1 MANTSSDTAAIE
13 VEAREQVLTE
23 PPRGDRTPESLA
35 DLFAPD
41 VILPEQ
47 FFEGARRDSQASG
60 EKALMLAVLED
71 GIRCFQEH
79 LRNPRSNPRLLS
91 QQAEAWIR
99 AVDYE
104 WPFSFNNV
112 CETLGIDPSA
122 LRLQQRVRDA
132 RHRSLG
138 AACRPALLEGDA
150 AGRGRGERR
159 ADAGVEEGLPAP
171 SPHQAREH
179 GPLADRA
186 KSRGTGAGRPPPLP
200 ILGPRATRR
209 PKRPPAAA
217 GARGACGGRGGGRP
231 APVPGPI
238 RS

>member
-1 MANTSSDTAAIE
+1 MANTSGDTAAVEIE
-13 VEAREQVLTE
+13 AQEQALAE
-23 PPRGDRTPESLA
+23 PLRDRSPESLA

-41 VILPEQ
+41 VVLPEQ

-122 LRLQQRVRDA
+122 LRA
-132 RHRSLG
+132 
-138 AACRPALLEGDA
+138 ALLAWKAKGLVEREANGGATPAAKKVYPLPLRTRSYSILRGGD
-150 AGRGRGERR
+150 GSRSRR
-159 ADAGVEEGLPAP
+159 RQRSRSSSRTWASLPA
-171 SPHQAREH
+171 SV
-179 GPLADRA
+179 LAF
-186 KSRGTGAGRPPPLP
+186 
-200 ILGPRATRR
+200 
-209 PKRPPAAA
+209 AAA
-217 GARGACGGRGGGRP
+217 AVREPLRRRRLAP
-231 APVPGPI
+231 AMV
-238 RS
+238 